1 MSDLLEVASQTEQYV
16 GSAGRWKADHRAAM
30 VCYEV
35 EETIALGNRV
45 FDAIVAFDENWRRQ
59 VSRGELPF
67 SPVLDSFI
75 QALFRRWYV
84 PCSGVLAAIENLR
97 REGFA
102 VKGAAEFLQRCR
114 EAEGILTP
122 DAEFFSDDQLVQ
134 LRDEALDQHLR
145 GETLEH
151 GPG

>member
-1 MSDLLEVASQTEQYV
+1 MSDILEVASQTEQYV
-16 GSAGRWKADHRAAM
+16 GSAERWAADHRAAM
-30 VCYEV
+30 LCYEV
-35 EETIALGNRV
+35 EETIGLGNRV

-67 SPVLDSFI
+67 SPVLDGFI
-75 QALFRRWYV
+75 HALFQRWHG
-84 PCSGVLAAIENLR
+84 PSAGVLAVIEDLR
-97 REGFA
+97 REGFS
-102 VKGAAEFLQRCR
+102 VKGGDEFQYRSR

-122 DAEFFSDDQLVQ
+122 DAEFFAHDRLVE